1 MSLILKLLLAS
12 SVFLLMSCSNKEPK
26 ISQIKEVGLDQQMI
40 EAYKE
45 GLELLDVGQGVMA
58 ARKFNEAEILYPQSI
73 WAPRASLMS
82 AYSYYHFNSYVDAI
96 QEIDRYLKK
105 YPSHQN
111 KDYAFYL
118 KSICYYNQISD
129 EKKDLGPIL
138 EAKKNF
144 EYVIKN
150 YSESEFALD
159 AEYKLEL
166 INEILASKEM
176 YIARFYMEKEK
187 WIPSINRFK
196 KVVKDYDK
204 SIYVEEALFR
214 LVEIHYR
221 IGLEDEA
228 KKAASILGYNYKSG
242 EWYKRSYKVFNNNYK
257 LHKKKKKKEM
267 GLIRK
272 KIKSLFE
279 KNDTEKGS

>member
-1 MSLILKLLLAS
+1 MSLILKLLFATS
-12 SVFLLMSCSNKEPK
+12 ILLLTSCSNKEPK
-26 ISQIKEVGLDQQMI
+26 IAQIKEIGLDQQMI
-40 EAYKE
+40 EAYRE
-45 GLELLDVGQGVMA
+45 GLELLDIGQGGMA

-82 AYSYYHFNSYVDAI
+82 AYSYYYFDSYVDAI

-105 YPSHQN
+105 YPNHKN

-118 KSICYYNQISD
+118 KSVSYYNQISS
-129 EKKDLGPIL
+129 EKKDLGPIV

-144 EYVIKN
+144 EYIINN
-150 YSESEFALD
+150 YPKSEFALD

-187 WIPSINRFK
+187 WIASINRFK

-204 SIYVEEALFR
+204 TIYVEEALFR
-214 LVEIHYR
+214 LVEIYYR
-221 IGLEDEA
+221 IGLEEEA
-228 KKAASILGYNYKSG
+228 KKYAYLLGYNYQSSA
-242 EWYKRSYKVFNNNYK
+242 WYENSYQIFNQK
-257 LHKKKKKKEM
+257 FKKKE
-267 GLIRK
+267 L
-272 KIKSLFE
+272 
-279 KNDTEKGS
+279 

>member
-1 MSLILKLLLAS
+1 MSLILKLLLATS
-12 SVFLLMSCSNKEPK
+12 IFFLTSCSNKETK
-26 ISQIKEVGLDQQMI
+26 TLQIKEVGLDQQMI

-45 GLELLDVGQGVMA
+45 GLELLDDGHGLMA
-58 ARKFNEAEILYPQSI
+58 AKKFNEAEILYPQSI

-82 AYSYYHFNSYVDAI
+82 AYSYYYFDSYNDAI

-105 YPSHQN
+105 YPKHQN

-118 KSICYYNQISD
+118 KSISYYNQISD
-129 EKKDLGPIL
+129 EKKDLGPII

-144 EYVIKN
+144 IYVINN
-150 YSESEFALD
+150 YPESEFAAD

-166 INEILASKEM
+166 IDEILASKEM

-196 KVVKDYDK
+196 KVVRDYDK

-228 KKAASILGYNYKSG
+228 KKYAHLLGYNYQSSK
-242 EWYKRSYKVFNNNYK
+242 WYENSYRIFNQK
-257 LHKKKKKKEM
+257 FKKKRVIEKNKSKSILE
-267 GLIRK
+267 
-272 KIKSLFE
+272 KIKSLL
-279 KNDTEKGS
+279 

>member
-1 MSLILKLLLAS
+1 MSLILKLLLAT

-45 GLELLDVGQGVMA
+45 GLELLDAGQGGMA

-82 AYSYYHFNSYVDAI
+82 AYSYYHFDSYNDAI

-105 YPSHQN
+105 YPIHQN

-118 KSICYYNQISD
+118 KSICYYNQISN
-129 EKKDLGPIL
+129 EKKDLGPIV

-144 EYVIKN
+144 EYIMNN
-150 YSESEFALD
+150 YPKSEFALD

-166 INEILASKEM
+166 IDEILASKEM
-176 YIARFYMEKEK
+176 YIARFYMKKEK

-228 KKAASILGYNYKSG
+228 KKYAHLLGYNYQSSKWYENSYRIFNQEFKKNRVIEKNKTKSIL
-242 EWYKRSYKVFNNNYK
+242 E
-257 LHKKKKKKEM
+257 
-267 GLIRK
+267 
-272 KIKSLFE
+272 KIKSLL
-279 KNDTEKGS
+279 

>member
-1 MSLILKLLLAS
+1 MSLILKLLLATS
-12 SVFLLMSCSNKEPK
+12 IFLLISCSNKEPK

-45 GLELLDVGQGVMA
+45 GLELLDINQGLMA
-58 ARKFNEAEILYPQSI
+58 AKKFNEAEILYPQSI

-82 AYSYYHFNSYVDAI
+82 AYSYYYFDSYSQAI

-105 YPSHQN
+105 YPNHQN

-118 KSICYYNQISD
+118 KSVSYYNQISN
-129 EKKDLGPIL
+129 EKKDLGPIV

-144 EYVIKN
+144 EYIIKN
-150 YSESEFALD
+150 YPESEFALD

-166 INEILASKEM
+166 IYEILASKEM

-228 KKAASILGYNYKSG
+228 KKYAHLLGYNYQSSQ
-242 EWYKRSYKVFNNNYK
+242 WYENSYRIFNQK
-257 LHKKKKKKEM
+257 FKKKRIIEKNKSKSILE
-267 GLIRK
+267 
-272 KIKSLFE
+272 KIKSLL
-279 KNDTEKGS
+279 

>member
-1 MSLILKLLLAS
+1 MSLILKLLLATS
-12 SVFLLMSCSNKEPK
+12 IFLLISCSNKEPK

-45 GLELLDVGQGVMA
+45 GLELLDIGQGLMA
-58 ARKFNEAEILYPQSI
+58 AKKFNEAEILYPQSI
-73 WAPRASLMS
+73 WAPRAYLMS
-82 AYSYYHFNSYVDAI
+82 AYSYYYFDSYSQAI

-105 YPSHQN
+105 YPNHQN

-118 KSICYYNQISD
+118 KSITYYNQISN
-129 EKKDLGPIL
+129 EKKDLGPIV

-144 EYVIKN
+144 EYIINN
-150 YSESEFALD
+150 YPESEFATD
-159 AEYKLEL
+159 SEYKLEL

-228 KKAASILGYNYKSG
+228 KKYAHLLGYNYQSSQ
-242 EWYKRSYKVFNNNYK
+242 WYENSYRIFNQK
-257 LHKKKKKKEM
+257 FKKKRIIEKNKSKSILE
-267 GLIRK
+267 
-272 KIKSLFE
+272 KIKYLL
-279 KNDTEKGS
+279 

>member
-1 MSLILKLLLAS
+1 MNLILKLLLATS
-12 SVFLLMSCSNKEPK
+12 IFLLISCGNKEPK

-45 GLELLDVGQGVMA
+45 GMELLDIGQGGMA

-82 AYSYYHFNSYVDAI
+82 AYSYYYFDSYNDAI
-96 QEIDRYLKK
+96 REIDRYLKK
-105 YPSHQN
+105 YPKHQN

-118 KSICYYNQISD
+118 KSISYYNQISN
-129 EKKDLGPIL
+129 EKKDLGPII

-144 EYVIKN
+144 EYIINN
-150 YSESEFALD
+150 YPESEFAAD

-176 YIARFYMEKEK
+176 YIARYYMEKEK

-196 KVVKDYDK
+196 KVVRDYDK
-204 SIYVEEALFR
+204 TIYVEEALFR

-228 KKAASILGYNYKSG
+228 KKYAHLLGYNYQSS
-242 EWYKRSYKVFNNNYK
+242 EWYENSYRIFNQK
-257 LHKKKKKKEM
+257 FKKKRIIKKNKSKSILE
-267 GLIRK
+267 
-272 KIKSLFE
+272 KIKSLL
-279 KNDTEKGS
+279 

>member
-1 MSLILKLLLAS
+1 MSLILKLLLATS
-12 SVFLLMSCSNKEPK
+12 IFLLTSCSNKEPK
-26 ISQIKEVGLDQQMI
+26 ILQIKEVGLDQQMI

-45 GLELLDVGQGVMA
+45 GLELLDDGQGLLA
-58 ARKFNEAEILYPQSI
+58 AKKFNEAEIFYPQSI

-82 AYSYYHFNSYVDAI
+82 AYSYYYFDSYIQAI

-105 YPSHQN
+105 YPNHQN

-118 KSICYYNQISD
+118 KSISYYNQIAD
-129 EKKDLGPIL
+129 EKKDLGPII

-144 EYVIKN
+144 IYVINN
-150 YSESEFALD
+150 YPESEFAAD

-166 INEILASKEM
+166 IDEILASKEM

-196 KVVKDYDK
+196 KVVRDYDK
-204 SIYVEEALFR
+204 TIYVEEALFR
-214 LVEIHYR
+214 LVEIHYK

-228 KKAASILGYNYKSG
+228 KKYAYLLGYNYQSSQ
-242 EWYKRSYKVFNNNYK
+242 WYENSYQIFNQK
-257 LHKKKKKKEM
+257 FKKKKIIKKDKSKSILE
-267 GLIRK
+267 
-272 KIKSLFE
+272 KIKSLL
-279 KNDTEKGS
+279 

>member
-1 MSLILKLLLAS
+1 MSLILKLLLATS
-12 SVFLLMSCSNKEPK
+12 IFLLTSCSNKEPK
-26 ISQIKEVGLDQQMI
+26 ILQIKEVGLDQQMI

-45 GLELLDVGQGVMA
+45 GLELLDIGQGLMA
-58 ARKFNEAEILYPQSI
+58 AKKFNEAEILYPQSI

-82 AYSYYHFNSYVDAI
+82 AYSYYYFDSYIQAI

-105 YPSHQN
+105 YPNHQN

-118 KSICYYNQISD
+118 KSISYYNQIAD
-129 EKKDLGPIL
+129 EKKDLGPII

-144 EYVIKN
+144 QYIIKN
-150 YSESEFALD
+150 YPESEFALD

-196 KVVKDYDK
+196 KVVRDYDK

-228 KKAASILGYNYKSG
+228 KKYAHLLGYNYQSSQ
-242 EWYKRSYKVFNNNYK
+242 WYENSYRIFNQK
-257 LHKKKKKKEM
+257 FKKKRVIEKNKGKSILE
-267 GLIRK
+267 
-272 KIKSLFE
+272 KIKSLL
-279 KNDTEKGS
+279 

>member
-1 MSLILKLLLAS
+1 MSLILKLLFATS
-12 SVFLLMSCSNKEPK
+12 ILLLTSCSNKEPK
-26 ISQIKEVGLDQQMI
+26 IAQIKEIGLDQQMI
-40 EAYKE
+40 EAYRE
-45 GLELLDVGQGVMA
+45 GLELLDIGQGGMA

-82 AYSYYHFNSYVDAI
+82 AYSYYYFDSYVDAI

-105 YPSHQN
+105 YPNHKN

-118 KSICYYNQISD
+118 KSVSYYNQISS
-129 EKKDLGPIL
+129 EKKDLGPIV

-144 EYVIKN
+144 EYIINN
-150 YSESEFALD
+150 YPKSEFALD

-176 YIARFYMEKEK
+176 YIARYYMKKEK

-228 KKAASILGYNYKSG
+228 KKYAYLLGYNYQSSKWYENSYRIFNQKFEKKRVIEKNKTKSIL
-242 EWYKRSYKVFNNNYK
+242 E
-257 LHKKKKKKEM
+257 
-267 GLIRK
+267 
-272 KIKSLFE
+272 KIKSLL
-279 KNDTEKGS
+279 

>member
-1 MSLILKLLLAS
+1 MSLILKLLFATS
-12 SVFLLMSCSNKEPK
+12 ILLLTSCSNKEPK
-26 ISQIKEVGLDQQMI
+26 IAQIKEIGLDQQMI

-45 GLELLDVGQGVMA
+45 GLELLDIGQGGMA

-82 AYSYYHFNSYVDAI
+82 AYSYYYYDSYGDAI

-118 KSICYYNQISD
+118 KSICYYNQIAD
-129 EKKDLGPIL
+129 EKKDLGPII

-144 EYVIKN
+144 EYIMNN
-150 YSESEFALD
+150 YPKSEFALD

-187 WIPSINRFK
+187 WIASINRFK

-228 KKAASILGYNYKSG
+228 KKYAHLLGYNYQSSKWYENSYRIFNQKFEKKRVIEKNKTKSIL
-242 EWYKRSYKVFNNNYK
+242 E
-257 LHKKKKKKEM
+257 
-267 GLIRK
+267 
-272 KIKSLFE
+272 KIKSLL
-279 KNDTEKGS
+279 

>member
-1 MSLILKLLLAS
+1 MSLILKLLLAAS
-12 SVFLLMSCSNKEPK
+12 ILLLISCSNKEPK
-26 ISQIKEVGLDQQMI
+26 ISQIKEVSLDQQMI

-45 GLELLDVGQGVMA
+45 GIDLLDIGQGGMA

-82 AYSYYHFNSYVDAI
+82 AYSYYYFDSYNDAI
-96 QEIDRYLKK
+96 REIDRYLKK
-105 YPSHQN
+105 YPNHQN

-118 KSICYYNQISD
+118 KSISYYNQISN
-129 EKKDLGPIL
+129 EKKDLGPII

-144 EYVIKN
+144 EYIINN
-150 YSESEFALD
+150 YPESEFAAD

-176 YIARFYMEKEK
+176 YIARYYMEKEK

-196 KVVKDYDK
+196 KVVRDYDK

-228 KKAASILGYNYKSG
+228 KKYAHLLGYNYQSSQ
-242 EWYKRSYKVFNNNYK
+242 WYENSYRIFNQK
-257 LHKKKKKKEM
+257 FKKKRIIKKNKSKSILE
-267 GLIRK
+267 
-272 KIKSLFE
+272 KIKSLL
-279 KNDTEKGS
+279 

>member
-1 MSLILKLLLAS
+1 MSLILKLLLAIS
-12 SVFLLMSCSNKEPK
+12 IFLLTSCSNKEPK
-26 ISQIKEVGLDQQMI
+26 ISQIKEVSLDQQMI

-45 GLELLDVGQGVMA
+45 GLELLDIGQGLMA
-58 ARKFNEAEILYPQSI
+58 AKKFNEAEILYPQSI
-73 WAPRASLMS
+73 WAPRSSLMS
-82 AYSYYHFNSYVDAI
+82 AYSYYYFDSYSQAI

-105 YPSHQN
+105 YPNHRN

-118 KSICYYNQISD
+118 KSVSYYNQISN
-129 EKKDLGPIL
+129 EKKDLGPIV

-144 EYVIKN
+144 EYIINN
-150 YSESEFALD
+150 YPESEFATD
-159 AEYKLEL
+159 SEYKLEL

-176 YIARFYMEKEK
+176 YIAKFYMEKEK

-196 KVVKDYDK
+196 KVVKDYGK

-228 KKAASILGYNYKSG
+228 KKYAHLLGYNYQSS
-242 EWYKRSYKVFNNNYK
+242 EWYENSYRIFNQK
-257 LHKKKKKKEM
+257 FKKKE
-267 GLIRK
+267 L
-272 KIKSLFE
+272 
-279 KNDTEKGS
+279 

>member
-1 MSLILKLLLAS
+1 
-12 SVFLLMSCSNKEPK
+12 
-26 ISQIKEVGLDQQMI
+26 
-40 EAYKE
+40 
-45 GLELLDVGQGVMA
+45 
-58 ARKFNEAEILYPQSI
+58 
-73 WAPRASLMS
+73 
-82 AYSYYHFNSYVDAI
+82 
-96 QEIDRYLKK
+96 
-105 YPSHQN
+105 
-111 KDYAFYL
+111 L
-118 KSICYYNQISD
+118 KSVSYYNQISN
-129 EKKDLGPIL
+129 EKKDLGPIV

-144 EYVIKN
+144 EYIINN
-150 YSESEFALD
+150 YPESEFALD

-228 KKAASILGYNYKSG
+228 KKYAHLLGYNYQSSQ
-242 EWYKRSYKVFNNNYK
+242 WYENSYRIFNQK
-257 LHKKKKKKEM
+257 FKKKRVIEKNKSKSILE
-267 GLIRK
+267 
-272 KIKSLFE
+272 KIKSLL
-279 KNDTEKGS
+279 

>member
-1 MSLILKLLLAS
+1 MSLILKLLLATS
-12 SVFLLMSCSNKEPK
+12 IFLLTSCSNKETK
-26 ISQIKEVGLDQQMI
+26 TLQIKEVGLDQQMI

-45 GLELLDVGQGVMA
+45 GLELLDDGHGLMA
-58 ARKFNEAEILYPQSI
+58 AKKFNEAEILYPQSI
-73 WAPRASLMS
+73 WAPRSSLMS
-82 AYSYYHFNSYVDAI
+82 AYSYYYFDSYGDAI

-105 YPSHQN
+105 YPNHQN

-118 KSICYYNQISD
+118 KSISYYNQIAD
-129 EKKDLGPIL
+129 EKKDLGPII

-144 EYVIKN
+144 IYVINN
-150 YSESEFALD
+150 YPESEFAAD

-166 INEILASKEM
+166 IDEILASKEM

-196 KVVKDYDK
+196 KVVRDYGK

-228 KKAASILGYNYKSG
+228 KKYAHLLGYNYQSSQ
-242 EWYKRSYKVFNNNYK
+242 WYENSYRIFNQK
-257 LHKKKKKKEM
+257 FKKKRIIKKNKSKSILE
-267 GLIRK
+267 
-272 KIKSLFE
+272 KIKSLL
-279 KNDTEKGS
+279 

>member
-1 MSLILKLLLAS
+1 MSLILKLLFATS
-12 SVFLLMSCSNKEPK
+12 ILLLTSCSNKEPK
-26 ISQIKEVGLDQQMI
+26 IAQIKEIGLDQQMI
-40 EAYKE
+40 EAYRE
-45 GLELLDVGQGVMA
+45 GLELLDIGQGGMA

-82 AYSYYHFNSYVDAI
+82 AYSYYYFDSYVDAI

-105 YPSHQN
+105 YPNHKN

-118 KSICYYNQISD
+118 KSVSYYNQISS
-129 EKKDLGPIL
+129 EKKDLGPIV

-144 EYVIKN
+144 EYIINN
-150 YSESEFALD
+150 YPKSEFALD

-187 WIPSINRFK
+187 WIASINRFK

-204 SIYVEEALFR
+204 TIYVEEALFR
-214 LVEIHYR
+214 LVEIYYR
-221 IGLEDEA
+221 IGLEEEA
-228 KKAASILGYNYKSG
+228 KKYAYLLGYNYQSSA
-242 EWYKRSYKVFNNNYK
+242 WYENSYQIFNQK
-257 LHKKKKKKEM
+257 FKKKRIIKKNKSKSILE
-267 GLIRK
+267 
-272 KIKSLFE
+272 KIKSLL
-279 KNDTEKGS
+279 

>member
-1 MSLILKLLLAS
+1 MSLILKLLLATS
-12 SVFLLMSCSNKEPK
+12 IFLLTSCNNKEPK
-26 ISQIKEVGLDQQMI
+26 ILQIKEVGLDQQMI

-45 GLELLDVGQGVMA
+45 GLELLDDGHGLMA
-58 ARKFNEAEILYPQSI
+58 AKKFNEAEILYPQSI

-82 AYSYYHFNSYVDAI
+82 AYSYYYFDSYIQAI

-105 YPSHQN
+105 YPNHPN

-118 KSICYYNQISD
+118 KSISYYNQIAD
-129 EKKDLGPIL
+129 EKKDLGPII

-144 EYVIKN
+144 IYVIKN
-150 YSESEFALD
+150 YPESEFAAD

-166 INEILASKEM
+166 IDEILASKEM
-176 YIARFYMEKEK
+176 YIARYYMKKEK

-196 KVVKDYDK
+196 IVVKDYDK

-228 KKAASILGYNYKSG
+228 KKYAHLLGYNYQSSK
-242 EWYKRSYKVFNNNYK
+242 WYENSYQIFNRK
-257 LHKKKKKKEM
+257 FKKKKFLKKDKSESI
-267 GLIRK
+267 LE
-272 KIKSLFE
+272 KIKSLL
-279 KNDTEKGS
+279 

>member
-1 MSLILKLLLAS
+1 MSLILKLLLTTS
-12 SVFLLMSCSNKEPK
+12 IFLLMSCSNKEPK
-26 ISQIKEVGLDQQMI
+26 ISQIKEVSLDQQMI

-45 GLELLDVGQGVMA
+45 GIDLLDIGQGGMA
-58 ARKFNEAEILYPQSI
+58 AKKFKEAEILYPQSI

-82 AYSYYHFNSYVDAI
+82 AYSYYYFDSYNDAI
-96 QEIDRYLKK
+96 REIDRYLKK
-105 YPSHQN
+105 YPKHQN

-118 KSICYYNQISD
+118 KSISYYNQISN
-129 EKKDLGPIL
+129 EKKDLGPII

-144 EYVIKN
+144 EYIIKN
-150 YSESEFALD
+150 YPESEFALD

-166 INEILASKEM
+166 IYEILASKEM
-176 YIARFYMEKEK
+176 YIARYYMEKEK

-204 SIYVEEALFR
+204 TIYVEEALFR

-228 KKAASILGYNYKSG
+228 KKYAHLLGYNYQSSQ
-242 EWYKRSYKVFNNNYK
+242 WYENSYRIFNQK
-257 LHKKKKKKEM
+257 FKKKRIIEKNKSKSILE
-267 GLIRK
+267 
-272 KIKSLFE
+272 KIKSLL
-279 KNDTEKGS
+279 

>member
-1 MSLILKLLLAS
+1 MSLILKLLLATS
-12 SVFLLMSCSNKEPK
+12 IFLLTSCSNKEPK
-26 ISQIKEVGLDQQMI
+26 ILQIKEVGLDQQMI

-45 GLELLDVGQGVMA
+45 GLELLDDGQGLLA
-58 ARKFNEAEILYPQSI
+58 AKKFNEAEIFYPQSI

-82 AYSYYHFNSYVDAI
+82 AYSYYYFDSYIQAI

-105 YPSHQN
+105 YPNHQN

-118 KSICYYNQISD
+118 KSISYYNQIAD
-129 EKKDLGPIL
+129 EKKDLGPII

-144 EYVIKN
+144 IYVINN
-150 YSESEFALD
+150 YPESEFAAD

-166 INEILASKEM
+166 IDEILASKEM

-228 KKAASILGYNYKSG
+228 KKYAHLLGYNYQSSQ
-242 EWYKRSYKVFNNNYK
+242 WYENSYRIFNQK
-257 LHKKKKKKEM
+257 FKKKRIIEKNKSKSILE
-267 GLIRK
+267 
-272 KIKSLFE
+272 KIKSLL
-279 KNDTEKGS
+279 

>member
-1 MSLILKLLLAS
+1 MSLILKLLLVTS
-12 SVFLLMSCSNKEPK
+12 IFFLISCGNKEPK

-45 GLELLDVGQGVMA
+45 GLELLNIGQGAMA

-82 AYSYYHFNSYVDAI
+82 AYSYYYFDSYDNAI

-105 YPSHQN
+105 YPNHQN

-118 KSICYYNQISD
+118 KSISYYNQISN
-129 EKKDLGPIL
+129 EKKDLGPII

-144 EYVIKN
+144 EYIIKN
-150 YSESEFALD
+150 YPESEFALD

-166 INEILASKEM
+166 IYEILASKEM
-176 YIARFYMEKEK
+176 YIARYYMEKEK

-196 KVVKDYDK
+196 KVVRDYDK
-204 SIYVEEALFR
+204 TIYVEEALFR

-228 KKAASILGYNYKSG
+228 KKYAHLLGYNYQSSQ
-242 EWYKRSYKVFNNNYK
+242 WYENSYRIFNQK
-257 LHKKKKKKEM
+257 FKKKRIIKKNKSKSILE
-267 GLIRK
+267 
-272 KIKSLFE
+272 KIKSLL
-279 KNDTEKGS
+279 

>member
-1 MSLILKLLLAS
+1 MSLILKLLLATS
-12 SVFLLMSCSNKEPK
+12 IFLLTSCSNKEPK
-26 ISQIKEVGLDQQMI
+26 ILQIKEVGLDQQMI

-45 GLELLDVGQGVMA
+45 GLELLDDGRGLLA
-58 ARKFNEAEILYPQSI
+58 AKKFNEAEIFYPQSI

-82 AYSYYHFNSYVDAI
+82 AYSYYYFDSYIQAI

-105 YPSHQN
+105 YPNHQN

-118 KSICYYNQISD
+118 KSISYYNQISN
-129 EKKDLGPIL
+129 EKKDLGPII

-144 EYVIKN
+144 EYIIKN
-150 YSESEFALD
+150 YPESEFALD

-166 INEILASKEM
+166 IYEILASKEM
-176 YIARFYMEKEK
+176 YIARYYMEKEK

-196 KVVKDYDK
+196 KVVRDYDK

-228 KKAASILGYNYKSG
+228 KKYAHLLGYNYQSSQ
-242 EWYKRSYKVFNNNYK
+242 WYENSYRIFNQK
-257 LHKKKKKKEM
+257 FKKKRIIKKNKSKSILE
-267 GLIRK
+267 
-272 KIKSLFE
+272 KIKSLL
-279 KNDTEKGS
+279 

>member
-1 MSLILKLLLAS
+1 MSLILKLLLATS
-12 SVFLLMSCSNKEPK
+12 IFFLISCGNKEPK

-40 EAYKE
+40 DAYKE
-45 GLELLDVGQGVMA
+45 GIELLDIGQGLMA
-58 ARKFNEAEILYPQSI
+58 AKKFNEAEILYPQSI

-82 AYSYYHFNSYVDAI
+82 AYSYYYFDSYFQAI

-105 YPSHQN
+105 YPNHQN

-118 KSICYYNQISD
+118 KSISYYNQISN
-129 EKKDLGPIL
+129 EKKDLGPII

-144 EYVIKN
+144 EYIIKN
-150 YSESEFALD
+150 YPESEFALD

-166 INEILASKEM
+166 IYEILASKEM
-176 YIARFYMEKEK
+176 YIARYYMEKEK

-228 KKAASILGYNYKSG
+228 KKYAHLLGYNYQSSQ
-242 EWYKRSYKVFNNNYK
+242 WYESSYRIFNQK
-257 LHKKKKKKEM
+257 FKKKRIIKKNKSKSILE
-267 GLIRK
+267 
-272 KIKSLFE
+272 KIKSLL
-279 KNDTEKGS
+279 

>member
-1 MSLILKLLLAS
+1 MSLILKLLFATSIL
-12 SVFLLMSCSNKEPK
+12 LLMSCSNKEPK
-26 ISQIKEVGLDQQMI
+26 IAQIKEIGLDQQMI
-40 EAYKE
+40 EAYRE
-45 GLELLDVGQGVMA
+45 GLELLDIGQGGMA

-82 AYSYYHFNSYVDAI
+82 AYSYYYYDSYGDAI

-118 KSICYYNQISD
+118 KSICYYNQIAD
-129 EKKDLGPIL
+129 EKKDLGPII

-144 EYVIKN
+144 EYIMNN
-150 YSESEFALD
+150 YPKSEFALD

-187 WIPSINRFK
+187 WIASINRFK

-228 KKAASILGYNYKSG
+228 KKYAHLLGYNYQSSKWYENSYRIFNQKFEKKRVIEKNKTKSIL
-242 EWYKRSYKVFNNNYK
+242 E
-257 LHKKKKKKEM
+257 
-267 GLIRK
+267 
-272 KIKSLFE
+272 KIKSLL
-279 KNDTEKGS
+279 

>member
-1 MSLILKLLLAS
+1 MSLILKLLFATSIL
-12 SVFLLMSCSNKEPK
+12 LLMSCSNKEPK
-26 ISQIKEVGLDQQMI
+26 IAQIKEIGLDQQMI
-40 EAYKE
+40 EAYRE
-45 GLELLDVGQGVMA
+45 GLELLDIGQGGMA

-82 AYSYYHFNSYVDAI
+82 AYSYYYYDSYVDAI

-105 YPSHQN
+105 YPNHKN

-118 KSICYYNQISD
+118 KSVSYYNQISS
-129 EKKDLGPIL
+129 EKKDLGPIV

-144 EYVIKN
+144 EYIINN
-150 YSESEFALD
+150 YPKSEFALD

-187 WIPSINRFK
+187 WIASINRFK

-204 SIYVEEALFR
+204 TIYVEEALFR
-214 LVEIHYR
+214 LVEIYYR
-221 IGLEDEA
+221 IGLEEEA
-228 KKAASILGYNYKSG
+228 KKYAYLLGYNYQSSA
-242 EWYKRSYKVFNNNYK
+242 WYENSYQIFNQK
-257 LHKKKKKKEM
+257 FKKKRIIKKNKSKSILE
-267 GLIRK
+267 
-272 KIKSLFE
+272 KIKSLL
-279 KNDTEKGS
+279 

>member
-1 MSLILKLLLAS
+1 MSLILKLLLATS
-12 SVFLLMSCSNKEPK
+12 IFLLTSCSNKEPK
-26 ISQIKEVGLDQQMI
+26 ILQIKEIGLDQQMI

-45 GLELLDVGQGVMA
+45 GLELLDDGQGLLA
-58 ARKFNEAEILYPQSI
+58 AKKFNEAEIFYPQSI

-82 AYSYYHFNSYVDAI
+82 AYSYYYFDSYIQAI

-105 YPSHQN
+105 YPNHQN

-118 KSICYYNQISD
+118 KSISYYNQIAD
-129 EKKDLGPIL
+129 EKKDLGPII

-144 EYVIKN
+144 IYVINN
-150 YSESEFALD
+150 YPESEFAAD

-166 INEILASKEM
+166 IDEILASKEM

-228 KKAASILGYNYKSG
+228 KKYAHLLGYNYQSS
-242 EWYKRSYKVFNNNYK
+242 EWYENSYRIFNQK
-257 LHKKKKKKEM
+257 FKKKRIIKKNKSKSILE
-267 GLIRK
+267 
-272 KIKSLFE
+272 KIKSLL
-279 KNDTEKGS
+279 

>member
-1 MSLILKLLLAS
+1 MSLILKLLLAT
-12 SVFLLMSCSNKEPK
+12 SVFLIMSCSNKEPK

-45 GLELLDVGQGVMA
+45 GLELLDDGQGRMA

-82 AYSYYHFNSYVDAI
+82 AYSYYYFDSYNDAI

-228 KKAASILGYNYKSG
+228 KKYAHLLGYNYQSSQ
-242 EWYKRSYKVFNNNYK
+242 WYENSYQIFKRKY
-257 LHKKKKKKEM
+257 KKKKIIKKDKSKSILE
-267 GLIRK
+267 
-272 KIKSLFE
+272 KIKSLL
-279 KNDTEKGS
+279 

>member
-1 MSLILKLLLAS
+1 MSLILKLLLATS
-12 SVFLLMSCSNKEPK
+12 IFLLISCSNKEPK

-45 GLELLDVGQGVMA
+45 GLELLDINQGLMA
-58 ARKFNEAEILYPQSI
+58 AKKFNEAEILYPQSI

-82 AYSYYHFNSYVDAI
+82 AYSYYYFDSYIQAI

-105 YPSHQN
+105 YPNHQN

-118 KSICYYNQISD
+118 KSITYYNQISN
-129 EKKDLGPIL
+129 EKKDLGPIV

-144 EYVIKN
+144 EYIINN
-150 YSESEFALD
+150 YPESEFATD
-159 AEYKLEL
+159 SEYKLEL

-176 YIARFYMEKEK
+176 YIAKFYMEKEK

-228 KKAASILGYNYKSG
+228 KKYAHLLGYNYQSSQ
-242 EWYKRSYKVFNNNYK
+242 WYENSYRIFNQK
-257 LHKKKKKKEM
+257 FKKKKIIEKNKSKSILE
-267 GLIRK
+267 
-272 KIKSLFE
+272 KIKSLL
-279 KNDTEKGS
+279 

>member
-1 MSLILKLLLAS
+1 MSLILKLLLATS
-12 SVFLLMSCSNKEPK
+12 IFLLISCSNKEPK

-45 GLELLDVGQGVMA
+45 GLELLDIGQGLMA
-58 ARKFNEAEILYPQSI
+58 AKKFNEAEILYPQSI
-73 WAPRASLMS
+73 WAPRSSLMS
-82 AYSYYHFNSYVDAI
+82 AYSYYYFDSYNDAI

-105 YPSHQN
+105 YPNHQN

-118 KSICYYNQISD
+118 KSISYYNQISD
-129 EKKDLGPIL
+129 EKKDLGPII

-144 EYVIKN
+144 IYIINN
-150 YSESEFALD
+150 YPESEFAAD

-166 INEILASKEM
+166 IDEILASKEM

-228 KKAASILGYNYKSG
+228 KKYAHLLGYNYQSSQ
-242 EWYKRSYKVFNNNYK
+242 WYENSYRIFNQK
-257 LHKKKKKKEM
+257 FKKKRVIEKNKSKSILE
-267 GLIRK
+267 
-272 KIKSLFE
+272 KIKSLL
-279 KNDTEKGS
+279 

>member
-1 MSLILKLLLAS
+1 MSLILKLLLVTS
-12 SVFLLMSCSNKEPK
+12 IFFLISCGNKEPK

-45 GLELLDVGQGVMA
+45 GLELLNTGQGVMA

-82 AYSYYHFNSYVDAI
+82 AYSYYYFDSYNNAI

-105 YPSHQN
+105 YPNHQN

-118 KSICYYNQISD
+118 KSISYYNQISN
-129 EKKDLGPIL
+129 EKKDLGPII

-144 EYVIKN
+144 IYVIKN
-150 YSESEFALD
+150 YPKSEFAAD

-166 INEILASKEM
+166 IDEILASKEM
-176 YIARFYMEKEK
+176 YIARYYMEKEK

-196 KVVKDYDK
+196 KVVRDYDK
-204 SIYVEEALFR
+204 TIYVEEALFR

-228 KKAASILGYNYKSG
+228 KKYAHLLGYNYQSSQ
-242 EWYKRSYKVFNNNYK
+242 WYENSYRIFNQK
-257 LHKKKKKKEM
+257 FKKKRIIKKNKSKSILE
-267 GLIRK
+267 
-272 KIKSLFE
+272 KIKSLL
-279 KNDTEKGS
+279 

>member
-1 MSLILKLLLAS
+1 MSLILKLLFATS
-12 SVFLLMSCSNKEPK
+12 ILLLTSCSNKEPK
-26 ISQIKEVGLDQQMI
+26 IAQIKEIGLDQQMI

-45 GLELLDVGQGVMA
+45 GLELLDIGQGGMA

-82 AYSYYHFNSYVDAI
+82 AYSYYYFDSYADAI

-105 YPSHQN
+105 YPNHKN

-118 KSICYYNQISD
+118 KSVSYYNQISS
-129 EKKDLGPIL
+129 EKKDLGPIV

-144 EYVIKN
+144 EYIINN
-150 YSESEFALD
+150 YPKSEFALD

-187 WIPSINRFK
+187 WIASINRFK

-204 SIYVEEALFR
+204 TIYVEEALFR
-214 LVEIHYR
+214 LVEIYYR
-221 IGLEDEA
+221 IGLEEEA
-228 KKAASILGYNYKSG
+228 KKYAYLLGYNYQSSA
-242 EWYKRSYKVFNNNYK
+242 WYENSYQIFNQK
-257 LHKKKKKKEM
+257 FKKKRIIKKNKSKSILE
-267 GLIRK
+267 
-272 KIKSLFE
+272 KIKSLL
-279 KNDTEKGS
+279 

>member
-1 MSLILKLLLAS
+1 MSLILKLLLATS
-12 SVFLLMSCSNKEPK
+12 IFLLTSCSNKEPK
-26 ISQIKEVGLDQQMI
+26 ILQIKEVGLDQQMI

-45 GLELLDVGQGVMA
+45 GLELLDDGQGLLA
-58 ARKFNEAEILYPQSI
+58 AKKFNEAEIFYPQSI

-82 AYSYYHFNSYVDAI
+82 AYSYYYFDSYNDAI
-96 QEIDRYLKK
+96 REIDRYLKK
-105 YPSHQN
+105 YPKHQN

-118 KSICYYNQISD
+118 KSISYYNQISN
-129 EKKDLGPIL
+129 EKKDLGPII

-144 EYVIKN
+144 EYIINN
-150 YSESEFALD
+150 YPESEFAAD

-176 YIARFYMEKEK
+176 YIARYYMEKEK

-204 SIYVEEALFR
+204 TIYVEEALFR

-221 IGLEDEA
+221 IGLEGEA
-228 KKAASILGYNYKSG
+228 KKYAHVLGYNYQSSQ
-242 EWYKRSYKVFNNNYK
+242 WYENSYRIFNQK
-257 LHKKKKKKEM
+257 FKKKRVIEKNKSKSILE
-267 GLIRK
+267 
-272 KIKSLFE
+272 KIKSLL
-279 KNDTEKGS
+279 

>member
-1 MSLILKLLLAS
+1 MSLILKLLFAT
-12 SVFLLMSCSNKEPK
+12 SVFLLMSCSNKEPI

-45 GLELLDVGQGVMA
+45 GLELLDVGQGRMA

-82 AYSYYHFNSYVDAI
+82 AYSYYYYDSYNDAI
-96 QEIDRYLKK
+96 QEINRYLKK

-129 EKKDLGPIL
+129 EKKDLGPIV

-144 EYVIKN
+144 EYIMNN
-150 YSESEFALD
+150 YPKSEFALD

-176 YIARFYMEKEK
+176 YIARFYMKKEK

-228 KKAASILGYNYKSG
+228 KKYAYLLGYNYQSSKWYENSYRIFNQKFEKKRVIEKNKTKSIL
-242 EWYKRSYKVFNNNYK
+242 E
-257 LHKKKKKKEM
+257 
-267 GLIRK
+267 
-272 KIKSLFE
+272 KIKSLL
-279 KNDTEKGS
+279 

>member
-1 MSLILKLLLAS
+1 MSLILKLLLATS
-12 SVFLLMSCSNKEPK
+12 IFLLTSCSNKEPK
-26 ISQIKEVGLDQQMI
+26 ILQIKEVGLDQQMI
-40 EAYKE
+40 GAYKE
-45 GLELLDVGQGVMA
+45 GLELLNDGQGLMA

-82 AYSYYHFNSYVDAI
+82 AYSYYYFDSYIQAI

-105 YPSHQN
+105 YPNHPN

-118 KSICYYNQISD
+118 KSISYYNQIAD
-129 EKKDLGPIL
+129 EKKDLGPII

-144 EYVIKN
+144 IYVINN
-150 YSESEFALD
+150 YPESEFAAD

-166 INEILASKEM
+166 IDEILASKEM

-196 KVVKDYDK
+196 KVVRDYDK

-228 KKAASILGYNYKSG
+228 KKYAHLLGYNYQSSQ
-242 EWYKRSYKVFNNNYK
+242 WYENSYRIFNQK
-257 LHKKKKKKEM
+257 FKKKRIIKKNKSKSILE
-267 GLIRK
+267 
-272 KIKSLFE
+272 KIKSLL
-279 KNDTEKGS
+279 

>member
-1 MSLILKLLLAS
+1 MSLILKLLLAT

-45 GLELLDVGQGVMA
+45 GLELLDVGQGRMA

-82 AYSYYHFNSYVDAI
+82 AYSYYYYDSYNDAI
-96 QEIDRYLKK
+96 QEINRYLKK

-118 KSICYYNQISD
+118 KSICYYNQIAD
-129 EKKDLGPIL
+129 EKKDLGPII

-144 EYVIKN
+144 EYIINN
-150 YSESEFALD
+150 YPKSEFALD

-196 KVVKDYDK
+196 KVVKDYDN

-228 KKAASILGYNYKSG
+228 KKYAHLLGYNYQSSQ
-242 EWYKRSYKVFNNNYK
+242 WYENSYRIFNQK
-257 LHKKKKKKEM
+257 FKKKRVIEKNKTKSILE
-267 GLIRK
+267 
-272 KIKSLFE
+272 KIKSLL
-279 KNDTEKGS
+279 